1 MAKLTNVSCEY
12 TGGGIYVYT
21 ALLNDDVWF
30 MTDFLT
36 YDSYGCYDAPLDVVE
51 ADILPDGSINYD
63 GHWKDPSFPLPQW
76 LDILK
81 SLKDA
86 HMDFTCDEVYKR
98 LPANAYCRVGEK
110 ELPYDAH
117 SERLETIGSFIDIF
131 EDFLEEKGID
141 IPNDEKDDSDNPA
154 IIYGTDYGYLSDR
167 IEELLINLGMMEK
180 EEQ

>member
-1 MAKLTNVSCEY
+1 
-12 TGGGIYVYT
+12 
-21 ALLNDDVWF
+21 
-30 MTDFLT
+30 
-36 YDSYGCYDAPLDVVE
+36 
-51 ADILPDGSINYD
+51 
-63 GHWKDPSFPLPQW
+63 
-76 LDILK
+76 
-81 SLKDA
+81 
-86 HMDFTCDEVYKR
+86 MDFTCDEVYKR

-154 IIYGTDYGYLSDR
+154 IIYGTDYGYLSER
-167 IEELLINLGMMEK
+167 IEELLIRLGMMEK